1 MSKRPIHCY
10 IPDYSQTIRTSA
22 AFCVSPTRCVIC
34 RLIKAFE
41 QEARAENMPSQE
53 LANRKKTMVQE
64 LNNLITMKKERSSAV
79 DAKKE
84 LLAESSSRGQQ
95 KTVSGEWHVIRV
107 NCSYF

>member
-1 MSKRPIHCY
+1 MQYRC
-10 IPDYSQTIRTSA
+10 
-22 AFCVSPTRCVIC
+22 FLCVSYDCVIC

-53 LANRKKTMVQE
+53 LANRKKAMVQE
-64 LNNLITMKKERSSAV
+64 LNSFITMKKERSSAV

-95 KTVSGEWHVIRV
+95 KTVNGEWQAIPEACTLCTDCHIT
-107 NCSYF
+107 